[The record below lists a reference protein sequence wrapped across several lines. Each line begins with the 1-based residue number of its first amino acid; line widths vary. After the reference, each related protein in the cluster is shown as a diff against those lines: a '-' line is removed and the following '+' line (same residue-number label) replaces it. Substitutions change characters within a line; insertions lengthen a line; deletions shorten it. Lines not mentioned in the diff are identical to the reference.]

1 MTITRED
8 VLRVAQL
15 AYLELSE
22 SEVEM
27 YRGQLDA
34 ILSYV
39 GKLNEVDVSGVQ
51 PMAQVL
57 AGATRGGT
65 PAANGSP
72 DQSPEM
78 PHFGLNDAE
87 EHENSALREDV
98 ERPMHTAEAVLKI
111 APDPS
116 APYFR
121 VPKVIER

>member
-1 MTITRED
+1 MKITRED

-34 ILSYV
+34 ILNYV
-39 GKLNEVDVSGVQ
+39 GKLNQVDVSGVE

-57 AGATRGGT
+57 VGAARGG
-65 PAANGSP
+65 AS
-72 DQSPEM
+72 DES
-78 PHFGLNDAE
+78 NDAE
-87 EHENSALREDV
+87 ERENSALRADL
-98 ERPMHTAEAVLKI
+98 ERPMHTAEAVLRI
-111 APDPS
+111 APDPC

>member
-1 MTITRED
+1 MKITRED

-15 AYLELSE
+15 AHLELSE
-22 SEVEM
+22 GEVEL

-34 ILSYV
+34 ILSYAD
-39 GKLNEVDVSGVQ
+39 KLNEIDVSGVE
-51 PMAQVL
+51 PMTQVL
-57 AGATRGGT
+57 TGAAGTGVPDGG
-65 PAANGSP
+65 PNRP
-72 DQSPEM
+72 
-78 PHFGLNDAE
+78 NDAE
-87 EHENSALREDV
+87 GRENSALREDV